1 MNPTRVTSLDNGK
14 VQPVVRRY
22 DNFST
27 TTMKGIISYTIASL
41 LLLLL
46 LLIPTFWKVYAW
58 HTTVAITV
66 GCILSDIV
74 GRRIIRRS
82 NKKR

>member
-1 MNPTRVTSLDNGK
+1 
-14 VQPVVRRY
+14 
-22 DNFST
+22 
-27 TTMKGIISYTIASL
+27 MKSIISYTIASL

-58 HTTVAITV
+58 HTAVAITV

-74 GRRIIRRS
+74 GRRIMRHRS
-82 NKKR
+82 KKK